1 MRKYKNYIIAFVMI
15 SCILLLYFLS
25 NPTLTAYESN
35 VNNATSIPIAR
46 WNIHIDQK
54 DISEESLDI
63 PLKNIT
69 WEADHTNPNK
79 VAPGSRGFVLID
91 IDPTSTQVAIKY
103 TLSYEDH
110 TTNPDIL
117 LTITSISLDG
127 EEIEQIDDHTYEGII
142 TLNQIKARSRK
153 MLEVDVEWVNDE
165 ANNEHD
171 SVIGLGESEAD
182 YLNLVFTA
190 EQYKGE

>member
-1 MRKYKNYIIAFVMI
+1 MKKYRPYIFVFVALG
-15 SCILLLYFLS
+15 CILLLYFLS
-25 NPTLTAYESN
+25 NPTLTAYESDIDETLS
-35 VNNATSIPIAR
+35 VPIAN
-46 WNIHIDQK
+46 WSVHVDQK
-54 DISEESLDI
+54 NISEESLDI

-79 VAPGSRGFVLID
+79 VAPGSRGTVLID

-117 LTITSISLDG
+117 LTIISISLDD
-127 EEIEQIDDHTYEGII
+127 EEIEKVDDHTYEGII

-153 MLEVDVEWVNDE
+153 MLKVEVEWVNDE
-165 ANNEHD
+165 ANNDYD
-171 SVIGLGESEAD
+171 SSIGLGESEAD
-182 YLNLVFTA
+182 YLNLTFQA